1 MIIGYTSGVFDIL
14 HIGHEN
20 FLQACKRQCDILY
33 VGVDSDTRVK
43 RLKGTLRPV
52 NPETT
57 RVKNVSQYCDY
68 AFIKWKASHTY
79 LETIQP
85 DIIFESSEK
94 RNSTVFRGFKG
105 KYIKIPYTKEI
116 STTKLITLAPCNIN
130 A

>member
-43 RLKGTLRPV
+43 QLKGTLRPV
-52 NPETT
+52 NPEIA
-57 RVKNVSQYCDY
+57 RVKNVSKYCDH

-94 RNSTVFRGFKG
+94 RNSTVFRGFQG